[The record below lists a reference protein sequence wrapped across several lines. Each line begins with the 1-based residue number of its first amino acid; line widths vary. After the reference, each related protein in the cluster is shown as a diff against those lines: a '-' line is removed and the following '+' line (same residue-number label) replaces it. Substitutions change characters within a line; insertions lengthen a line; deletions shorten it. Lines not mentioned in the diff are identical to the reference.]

1 MEFSEISWLA
11 VLLAA
16 VAFFAVGGLWYGLL
30 FSKLWMRLS
39 GMTEERARQSNI
51 PLAFGLTA
59 VLGAVAAIGLAAIV
73 GADPT
78 VGEGLGVGLGV
89 GLLIA
94 APVLAIQSLY
104 ERKPWLLLALN
115 AGYNLIGFA
124 VMGLIIGALQ

>member
-1 MEFSEISWLA
+1 MEFSEVSWLA

-16 VAFFAVGGLWYGLL
+16 VAFFAVGGLWYGLA

-39 GMTEERARQSNI
+39 GMTEEQARQSNI

-59 VLGAVAAIGLAAIV
+59 VLGAVAAIGLAALV

-104 ERKPWLLLALN
+104 ERKPWALWALN

-124 VMGLIIGALQ
+124 IMGLIIGALQ